1 MFENLGTAIVQAIGF
16 LGVFVFFTYQLFSDK
31 RKNMYSKKN
40 KNKVSSSAKSKADL
54 NRNPIFKKQLQ
65 ESAENLDQKK
75 GFFKWLRK

>member
-1 MFENLGTAIVQAIGF
+1 
-16 LGVFVFFTYQLFSDK
+16 
-31 RKNMYSKKN
+31 MYSKKN